1 MSVFNTHTLN
11 RFLPSEPG
19 DKKRRRSDPAPE
31 GANQT
36 IERLRRERDYFRN
49 HYNRVRQER
58 DRIQQN
64 IRQQDSFIDDYK
76 RERDELT
83 RTIAIGTLE
92 NRELTQTIANGRRE
106 TRELT
111 RSIAIGTRENRE
123 LTRTIARGR
132 RNFDKLQQKLSYK
145 EIDIDQLKHYQKLQI
160 RKLTNL
166 AKEYY
171 EDQIKVLQ
179 DQITKSGGNVPQHRL
194 FEQPDTQGGLQKN
207 NTIKPNETDDNGDII
222 TTGQLM
228 KLINDIST
236 IVSKGKKQM
245 SHKQFVEMVYYPYSQ
260 QAFGIVYLQTLS
272 EEIINACEEDEMTET
287 IQCTLSPK
295 EIESYLLKHK
305 LFELQHI
312 KELFGNY
319 KHSSYVLQRLWDMG
333 YHQAK
338 DVVKGFEETQASS
351 FKPEHAL
358 TKTRIFGFE
367 NDDLPANTCFVS
379 GASQMGV
386 GDHIYPVRA
395 IRHITGCYGGNSQW
409 NLVPVKSDLNQPYKT
424 CILYLS
430 DQTLIKTSLDYT
442 TLEPIDDFPNLSYL
456 TDNVHKKEK
465 FTRRYNRVKKRFE
478 NQPFKA
484 VIRKKGWYLEDNKSQ
499 KEIVHNGCILVRNIE
514 HLWHL
519 MNISKDDLDKF
530 DTFPKLTTWMPD
542 RDNNPKQFIIN
553 CLEKKWILDSIASSL
568 GIEQGQV
575 RDFLNIFIKK
585 TPRSDDEQNRFVE
598 YTKNVPWPL
607 KKSHTLKECLNF
619 ILELTGFKEIA
630 SKLTI
635 SNAIP
640 IKTWLENK
648 EAKGMYEKADAYDI
662 WFKLCLWEHY
672 VSTITT
678 PCGSPKM
685 FWEMTVSD
693 FDVVEESLRM
703 GVKSI
708 DKATQDFLK
717 NKRCGRK

>member
-1 MSVFNTHTLN
+1 
-11 RFLPSEPG
+11 
-19 DKKRRRSDPAPE
+19 
-31 GANQT
+31 
-36 IERLRRERDYFRN
+36 
-49 HYNRVRQER
+49 
-58 DRIQQN
+58 
-64 IRQQDSFIDDYK
+64 
-76 RERDELT
+76 
-83 RTIAIGTLE
+83 
-92 NRELTQTIANGRRE
+92 
-106 TRELT
+106 
-111 RSIAIGTRENRE
+111 
-123 LTRTIARGR
+123 
-132 RNFDKLQQKLSYK
+132 
-145 EIDIDQLKHYQKLQI
+145 
-160 RKLTNL
+160 
-166 AKEYY
+166 
-171 EDQIKVLQ
+171 
-179 DQITKSGGNVPQHRL
+179 
-194 FEQPDTQGGLQKN
+194 
-207 NTIKPNETDDNGDII
+207 
-222 TTGQLM
+222 
-228 KLINDIST
+228 
-236 IVSKGKKQM
+236 
-245 SHKQFVEMVYYPYSQ
+245 
-260 QAFGIVYLQTLS
+260 
-272 EEIINACEEDEMTET
+272 
-287 IQCTLSPK
+287 
-295 EIESYLLKHK
+295 
-305 LFELQHI
+305 
-312 KELFGNY
+312 
-319 KHSSYVLQRLWDMG
+319 MG

-456 TDNVHKKEK
+456 IDNVHKKEK

-542 RDNNPKQFIIN
+542 KDNNPKQFIMN
-553 CLEKKWILDSIASSL
+553 CLEKEWILDSIASSL